1 MGFFTGFKGGKEDG
15 LKILCHFKSAKIQ
28 LESWNLF
35 SKEIIV
41 MKNGSIKSTTD
52 M

>member
-1 MGFFTGFKGGKEDG
+1 MGFFTGFKGEKEDG

-28 LESWNLF
+28 LEFWNLF
-35 SKEIIV
+35 WKEIIF
-41 MKNGSIKSTTD
+41 MKNASIKSTTD